1 MSSLRKFVF
10 SITIINTIICLPVCK
25 KSNNRPAEYEN
36 VESKTINPTF
46 SDKVYNTINVGNKI
60 FLTENTRETPG
71 YGTSG
76 SYRDSE
82 FCPEDF
88 KIPLQSDYQ
97 ELIDSL
103 GTRAYSVFTDTN
115 GLNFEKGKYYLTNT
129 KGKETYNK
137 MLLYIDND
145 SLKFVEESR
154 GAIRCILKI
163 PSVNVV
169 GPFSSRDIEL
179 NEEITINVDDNR
191 YLNSYLWKI
200 DGDIFKTE
208 TVSYRFAKSGHH
220 KLEFWAKY
228 INETE
233 IYSCHLIY
241 VNKKPVS
248 SSQTFSNSK
257 IKTFNTNYKMLYIH
271 RLHFEHSNFPIAP
284 RDNGG
289 YYIAFTDTNKF
300 LHVLSYNKE
309 DVLILIQQKLPIL
322 MI

>member
-1 MSSLRKFVF
+1 MGSLKKFVF

-36 VESKTINPTF
+36 VDSKTINPTF

-163 PSVNVV
+163 PSVNLV
-169 GPFSSRDIEL
+169 GPFLSRDIEF
-179 NEEITINVDDNR
+179 NEKITIN
-191 YLNSYLWKI
+191 
-200 DGDIFKTE
+200 
-208 TVSYRFAKSGHH
+208 SG
-220 KLEFWAKY
+220 
-228 INETE
+228 
-233 IYSCHLIY
+233 
-241 VNKKPVS
+241 
-248 SSQTFSNSK
+248 
-257 IKTFNTNYKMLYIH
+257 
-271 RLHFEHSNFPIAP
+271 
-284 RDNGG
+284 
-289 YYIAFTDTNKF
+289 
-300 LHVLSYNKE
+300 
-309 DVLILIQQKLPIL
+309 
-322 MI
+322 